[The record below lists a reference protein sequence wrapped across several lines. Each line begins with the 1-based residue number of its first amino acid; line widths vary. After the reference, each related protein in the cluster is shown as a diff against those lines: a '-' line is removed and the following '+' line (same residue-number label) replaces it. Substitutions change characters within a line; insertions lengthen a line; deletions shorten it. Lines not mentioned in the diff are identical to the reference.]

1 MADKQENKFPSE
13 EIDLP
18 SGGKLYS
25 KDSPLSSGK
34 IEIKYMTAK
43 EEDILTSQNLIRKG
57 TVLDHLMNSVILTKE
72 VNVDDL
78 LIGDKNAIMI
88 AIRILA
94 YGPEYTVEMTNP
106 EDGMRFTHTFDL
118 SELPYKK
125 IPSDVKFDTNNF
137 KFKLPLSKHEVVFK
151 LLNGR
156 DEKNIASELE
166 SLAKLNTSR
175 EITTRLKYSIISVDD
190 KDDDA
195 FVNSYVDNILAR
207 DSLALRNEMIRVSPD
222 IEMVQEIDID
232 GDRRDV
238 SIPLDI
244 NFFWPSE

>member
-1 MADKQENKFPSE
+1 MANEQKFPSE

-18 SGGKLYS
+18 SGGKLYP

-34 IEIKYMTAK
+34 ITIKYMTAR
-43 EEDILTSQNLIRKG
+43 EEDILTSQNLIKKG
-57 TVLDHLMNSVILTKE
+57 IVLDQLMNSVILTE
-72 VNVDDL
+72 GVNVDDL

-106 EDGMRFTHTFDL
+106 DDGQRFTHTFDL
-118 SELPYKK
+118 ADLPYRK
-125 IPSDVKFDTNNF
+125 IPSDVKLDTNNF

-156 DEKNIASELE
+156 DEKAIASELE
-166 SLAKLNTSR
+166 SLAKLNTSKD
-175 EITTRLKYSIISVDD
+175 ITTRLKYSIISIDG
-190 KDDDA
+190 KDDTA
-195 FVNSYVDNILAR
+195 FVNAYVENILAR
-207 DSLALRNEMIRVSPD
+207 DSLALRNEMVRVSPD

-232 GDRRDV
+232 GERREV